1 MPRHLVIGNG
11 QLLINMDQFLQ
22 IRDIYY
28 PYVGQQNHVQGHA
41 NRIGVWVDGNFS
53 WLHSSEWEINPD
65 YDEDTLVTY
74 SSAYHPHLGL
84 KLIFEEGVH
93 QREMLMIR
101 KITIQN
107 LEEKEKEVRL
117 FFHQDLNIYETEVGD
132 TAYFCPDTKSIIH
145 YKRYRYF
152 LFNGEVD
159 GGGIEQYTTG
169 VKRFQSAEGTWRDAE
184 DGHLH
189 VNPIAQGSVDSTFS
203 LETKI
208 AANSETTAY
217 YWMTVGRTKEEVN
230 NLHAY
235 VSEIGTRLTVEKIRM
250 YWNRWVNK
258 SVIPES
264 DLSPHLLSLYKRSLL
279 IVRTQTNQNGTIIA
293 ANDSDIL
300 HYNRDHYSY
309 MWPRDGALIAASLS
323 KAGYHGMVSNFY
335 RCCAELLSVDGY
347 LHHKYN
353 PDGSVGSS
361 WHPYIDRKGSPQL
374 PIQEDETALVL
385 WAFWEHYQSTGDI
398 EFAQS
403 LYKYL
408 IRPGARFL
416 LDYMDESLSLPHPSY
431 DLWEERLGVFSF
443 TAAATYGGLMAAYS
457 FATLFGE
464 DDRAESYFAGAEK
477 IKKGIEKHFYDEDRS
492 CFIRGIYT
500 NSETGEIT
508 KDYTIESSVFGLF
521 AFGVLPPDDP
531 RIVRTMEL
539 IEERLSVKTSV
550 GGIARY
556 VSDYYFQQSQNVEEV
571 PGNPWIICTLW
582 MAKWK
587 IAKANSIEELA
598 QAKVHLE
605 WAHQHSLSSGILPE
619 QVNPYT
625 GKPLSV
631 APLTWSHATYV
642 DVVKDYIEKYKVLSA
657 LKTT

>member
-22 IRDIYY
+22 IRDIFY

-53 WLHSSEWEINPD
+53 WLHSSEWEINPN

-74 SSAYHPHLGL
+74 STAYHPHLGL

-107 LEEKEKEVRL
+107 LEEKNKEVRL

-132 TAYFCPDTKSIIH
+132 TAHYCPDTKSIIH

-159 GGGIEQYTTG
+159 GAGIEQYTTG
-169 VKRFQSAEGTWRDAE
+169 VKRFQAAEGTWRDAE

-208 AANSETTAY
+208 AGKADTTAY
-217 YWMTVGRTKEEVN
+217 YWMTVGRTKEEVS

-235 VSEIGTRLTVEKIRM
+235 VSEIGTKLTLEKIRM

-258 SVIPES
+258 SIIPES
-264 DLSPHLLSLYKRSLL
+264 DLSPELLSLYKRSLL

-309 MWPRDGALIAASLS
+309 MWPRDGALVAASLS

-335 RCCAELLSVDGY
+335 RCCAELLSVEGY

-361 WHPYIDRKGSPQL
+361 WHPYIDRTGSSQL

-416 LDYMDESLSLPHPSY
+416 LDYMDDTLDLPFPSY

-443 TAAATYGGLMAAYS
+443 TAAATYGGLMAAHS

-477 IKKGIEKHFYDEDRS
+477 IKKGIEKHLYDQERS

-500 NSETGEIT
+500 NSETEEIK

-531 RIVRTMEL
+531 RMVKTMEL

-587 IAKANSIEELA
+587 IARAKTIEELA
-598 QAKVHLE
+598 KAKVHLE
-605 WAHQHSLSSGILPE
+605 WAQRHSLSSGILPE

-631 APLTWSHATYV
+631 APLTWSHSTYV
-642 DVVKDYIEKYKVLSA
+642 DVVKDYIEKYKALSNH
-657 LKTT
+657 

>member
-22 IRDIYY
+22 VRDIYY

-53 WLHSSEWEINPD
+53 WLHSSEWDINPD

-74 SSAYHPHLGL
+74 STAYHPHLGL

-101 KITIQN
+101 KITIHN
-107 LEEKEKEVRL
+107 LEEKTKEVRL

-132 TAYFCPDTKSIIH
+132 TAYFCPDTRSIIH

-152 LFNGEVD
+152 LFNGDVD
-159 GGGIEQYTTG
+159 GKGIKQYTTG

-203 LETKI
+203 LETTI
-208 AANSETTAY
+208 EGRDATTVY
-217 YWMTVGRTKEEVN
+217 FWMTVGRTKEEVSN
-230 NLHAY
+230 VHSY
-235 VSEIGTRLTVEKIRM
+235 VSEIGTHLTVEKIRM

-258 SVIPES
+258 SVIPDS
-264 DLSPHLLSLYKRSLL
+264 NLSPELLSLYKRSLL

-335 RCCAELLSVDGY
+335 RCCAELLSAEGY

-353 PDGSVGSS
+353 PDGSIGSS
-361 WHPYIDRKGSPQL
+361 WHPYIDRSDSPQL

-385 WAFWEHYQSTGDI
+385 WAFWEHYKSTGDI

-403 LYKYL
+403 LYKFL

-416 LDYMDESLSLPHPSY
+416 LDYMDETLSLPLPSY

-443 TAAATYGGLMAAYS
+443 TAAATYGGLMAAHS

-464 DDRAESYFAGAEK
+464 DDRAESYYAGAER
-477 IKKGIEKHFYDEDRS
+477 IKDGIEKHLYDDDSS
-492 CFIRGIYT
+492 CFIRGLYM
-500 NSETGEIT
+500 NNETGEVT

-521 AFGVLPPDDP
+521 AFGVFSPDDP
-531 RIVRTMEL
+531 RIVRTMERV
-539 IEERLSVKTSV
+539 EERLSVKTAV
-550 GGIARY
+550 GGVARY

-582 MAKWK
+582 LAKWK
-587 IAKANSIEELA
+587 IAKATTLEELSD
-598 QAKVHLE
+598 AKIHLE
-605 WAHQHSLSSGILPE
+605 WAESHSLSSGVLPE

-631 APLTWSHATYV
+631 APLTWSHSTYV
-642 DVVKDYIEKYKVLSA
+642 DVVKDYIEKYKALSHG
-657 LKTT
+657 

>member
-22 IRDIYY
+22 IRDIFY

-41 NRIGVWVDGNFS
+41 NRIGVWVDGKFS
-53 WLHSSEWEINPD
+53 WLHSSEWEINPN

-74 SSAYHPHLGL
+74 STAYHPHLGL

-107 LEEKEKEVRL
+107 LEEKNKEVRL

-132 TAYFCPDTKSIIH
+132 TAYYCPDTKSIIH

-159 GGGIEQYTTG
+159 GAGIEQYTTG
-169 VKRFQSAEGTWRDAE
+169 VKRFQAAEGTWRDAE

-208 AANSETTAY
+208 AGKAETTAY
-217 YWMTVGRTKEEVN
+217 YWMTVGRTKEEVS

-235 VSEIGTRLTVEKIRM
+235 VSEIGTRLTLEKIRM

-258 SVIPES
+258 SIIPES
-264 DLSPHLLSLYKRSLL
+264 DLSPELLSLYKRSLL

-309 MWPRDGALIAASLS
+309 MWPRDGALVAASLS

-335 RCCAELLSVDGY
+335 RCCAELLSVEGY

-361 WHPYIDRKGSPQL
+361 WHPYIDRTGSSQL

-416 LDYMDESLSLPHPSY
+416 LDYMDDSLDLPFPSY

-443 TAAATYGGLMAAYS
+443 TAAATYGGLMAAHS

-477 IKKGIEKHFYDEDRS
+477 IKKGIEKHLYDQDRS

-500 NSETGEIT
+500 NSETEEIT

-531 RIVRTMEL
+531 RMVKTMEL

-587 IAKANSIEELA
+587 IARAKTIEELA
-598 QAKVHLE
+598 KAKVHLE
-605 WAHQHSLSSGILPE
+605 WAQRHSLSSGILPE

-631 APLTWSHATYV
+631 APLTWSHSTYV
-642 DVVKDYIEKYKVLSA
+642 DVVKDYIEKYKALSNH
-657 LKTT
+657 

>member
-1 MPRHLVIGNG
+1 
-11 QLLINMDQFLQ
+11 MDQFLQ
-22 IRDIYY
+22 IRDIFY

-53 WLHSSEWEINPD
+53 WLHSSEWEINPN

-74 SSAYHPHLGL
+74 STAYHPHLGL

-107 LEEKEKEVRL
+107 LEEKNKEVRL

-132 TAYFCPDTKSIIH
+132 TAYYCPDTKSIIH

-159 GGGIEQYTTG
+159 GVGIKQYTTG
-169 VKRFQSAEGTWRDAE
+169 IKRFQAAEGTWRDAE

-189 VNPIAQGSVDSTFS
+189 VNPIAQGSIDSTFS
-203 LETKI
+203 LETEI
-208 AANSETTAY
+208 AGKSETTAY
-217 YWMTVGRTKEEVN
+217 YWMTVGRTKEEVS

-258 SVIPES
+258 SIIPES
-264 DLSPHLLSLYKRSLL
+264 DLSPELLSLYKRSLL

-361 WHPYIDRKGSPQL
+361 WHPYIDRSGSPQL

-416 LDYMDESLSLPHPSY
+416 LEYMDETLSLPLPSY

-443 TAAATYGGLMAAYS
+443 TAAATYGGLMAAHS

-477 IKKGIEKHFYDEDRS
+477 IKKGIEQHFYDQDRS

-539 IEERLSVKTSV
+539 IEERLSIKTSI

-571 PGNPWIICTLW
+571 PGNPWVICTLW

-587 IAKANSIEELA
+587 IAKAKSIEELA
-598 QAKVHLE
+598 KAKIHIE
-605 WAHQHSLSSGILPE
+605 WAQRHSLSSGILPE

-625 GKPLSV
+625 GKALSV
-631 APLTWSHATYV
+631 APLTWSHSTYV
-642 DVVKDYIEKYKVLSA
+642 DVVKDYIEKYKALS
-657 LKTT
+657 